1 MKKIL
6 MTIIVI
12 GFGLVSVGCETKS
25 TDEQLKDNTAKEVE
39 LVKKS
44 VSENTSKLEKEIK
57 EEVDNL
63 KK

>member
-1 MKKIL
+1 MKNIL

-12 GFGLVSVGCETKS
+12 GFGLASVGCEKKS
-25 TDEQLKDNTAKEVE
+25 TDEQLKDNTEKEVE
-39 LVKKS
+39 LLKKS
-44 VSENTSKLEKEIK
+44 VSENTSNLEKEIK